1 MLIKH
6 EVKLIFKLLQNYN
19 MLIDVHSFLKV
30 KNQNLF
36 RKIYSIN

>member
-1 MLIKH
+1 
-6 EVKLIFKLLQNYN
+6 

-36 RKIYSIN
+36 QFIYITN